1 MSLAEKGILTRIKR
15 IDSHH
20 LHNFQKLTFTEKYT
34 ERFFIDLFRHQE
46 REVYK
51 DMVSIR

>member
-1 MSLAEKGILTRIKR
+1 MSLFEKGMLTRIKR

-20 LHNFQKLTFTEKYT
+20 LHKFQKLIFTEKYT